1 MAISD
6 DEMLEAVVEQ
16 YGLTQLILDARLT
29 DLEVA
34 LHLHHCGLLDLES
47 YLDDKIDEREY

>member
-1 MAISD
+1 MERTE

-16 YGLTQLILDARLT
+16 YGLVQLLLDARLT
-29 DLEVA
+29 EVEVA
-34 LHLHHCGLLDLES
+34 LHLHHCGLLNLDV

>member
-1 MAISD
+1 MAMSE

-16 YGLTQLILDARLT
+16 YGLPQLILDARLS

-47 YLDDKIDEREY
+47 YLEAKIDEREY